1 MNTQFQQEFLEEL
14 AELVTIG
21 SGATTLVLSSGR
33 RVMVSVHGLPIYPP
47 QSRIYDELP
56 SGGDD

>member
-1 MNTQFQQEFLEEL
+1 MSAQFQQEFLDEL
-14 AELVTIG
+14 ADLVTIG

-56 SGGDD
+56 IGEDD

>member
-1 MNTQFQQEFLEEL
+1 MSSQFQREFLDEL

-33 RVMVSVHGLPIYPP
+33 KVMVSVHALPIYPP
-47 QSRIYDELP
+47 QSRVYDELP
-56 SGGDD
+56 IGEND